1 MLCVLQGSAGQKIR
15 GHGYLLVYMKT
26 AKKSNPQPFFSPKSR
41 KWRKK
46 SIARQHLHVPRSC
59 RRRLAILQQLSL
71 KQDDLEWP
79 PLLPGCG
86 TQHPLRALGG
96 TRVLLAAAP
105 TTPPCFRRWRRSSS
119 LLAMFSGKI
128 IFNFAFAERSAAMK
142 APLGLSLLRYA
153 SQTRTCRGG
162 LLHLAYAR
170 PFCRLKAPLGLSLL
184 RCAAQTRTFE
194 NTSLSAVCKKKTR
207 ETLAKRERAGQCQP
221 S

>member
-1 MLCVLQGSAGQKIR
+1 
-15 GHGYLLVYMKT
+15 MKT

-119 LLAMFSGKI
+119 LHSSHLQRNDYFYFAFGAT
-128 IFNFAFAERSAAMK
+128 AFAERSVAMK
-142 APLGLSLLRYA
+142 APVGLLSGRAVCVSRWRGFAPTSSADFPELRILNNSSAEYAQSKRGAHFKSSHPLIFIISLL
-153 SQTRTCRGG
+153 TTNRT
-162 LLHLAYAR
+162 L
-170 PFCRLKAPLGLSLL
+170 P
-184 RCAAQTRTFE
+184 
-194 NTSLSAVCKKKTR
+194 
-207 ETLAKRERAGQCQP
+207 
-221 S
+221 

>member
-1 MLCVLQGSAGQKIR
+1 MRVLQGSAGQKIR

-26 AKKSNPQPFFSPKSR
+26 AKKSNPQQFFSPKSR

-119 LLAMFSGKI
+119 LLAIFSGKEI
-128 IFNFAFAERSAAMK
+128 VNSAFVALCGVLQTHFHKR
-142 APLGLSLLRYA
+142 G
-153 SQTRTCRGG
+153 SQR
-162 LLHLAYAR
+162 
-170 PFCRLKAPLGLSLL
+170 
-184 RCAAQTRTFE
+184 
-194 NTSLSAVCKKKTR
+194 
-207 ETLAKRERAGQCQP
+207 
-221 S
+221 

>member
-1 MLCVLQGSAGQKIR
+1 
-15 GHGYLLVYMKT
+15 MKT
-26 AKKSNPQPFFSPKSR
+26 AKKSNPQPFFSLKSR

-119 LLAMFSGKI
+119 LLAIFSGK
-128 IFNFAFAERSAAMK
+128 
-142 APLGLSLLRYA
+142 
-153 SQTRTCRGG
+153 
-162 LLHLAYAR
+162 
-170 PFCRLKAPLGLSLL
+170 
-184 RCAAQTRTFE
+184 
-194 NTSLSAVCKKKTR
+194 
-207 ETLAKRERAGQCQP
+207 
-221 S
+221 

>member
-1 MLCVLQGSAGQKIR
+1 
-15 GHGYLLVYMKT
+15 MKT
-26 AKKSNPQPFFSPKSR
+26 AKKSNPQQFFSPKSR

-119 LLAMFSGKI
+119 LHFGHKERKEYFVLQFRNACGRFGA
-128 IFNFAFAERSAAMK
+128 AFLWERLRWK
-142 APLGLSLLRYA
+142 ASQAHIRLQPFFCAPKGCARAFLGLFRAIRCISGAIHAELLY
-153 SQTRTCRGG
+153 
-162 LLHLAYAR
+162 
-170 PFCRLKAPLGLSLL
+170 FCRRSWY
-184 RCAAQTRTFE
+184 T
-194 NTSLSAVCKKKTR
+194 TSTEQCSVQYAIPVIPIEQKTVR
-207 ETLAKRERAGQCQP
+207 
-221 S
+221 

>member
-1 MLCVLQGSAGQKIR
+1 MHVLQGSAGQKIR

-26 AKKSNPQPFFSPKSR
+26 AKKSNPQQFFSPKSR

-71 KQDDLEWP
+71 KQNDLEWP

-119 LLAMFSGKI
+119 LHSAHIQRNWIFYSG
-128 IFNFAFAERSAAMK
+128 FRK
-142 APLGLSLLRYA
+142 ACGL
-153 SQTRTCRGG
+153 
-162 LLHLAYAR
+162 
-170 PFCRLKAPLGLSLL
+170 F
-184 RCAAQTRTFE
+184 
-194 NTSLSAVCKKKTR
+194 
-207 ETLAKRERAGQCQP
+207 
-221 S
+221 

>member
-1 MLCVLQGSAGQKIR
+1 VLRVLQGSAGQKIR

-26 AKKSNPQPFFSPKSR
+26 AKKSNPQQFFSPKSR

-46 SIARQHLHVPRSC
+46 SIARQHLHVTRSC

-119 LLAMFSGKI
+119 LLAIFSGK
-128 IFNFAFAERSAAMK
+128 
-142 APLGLSLLRYA
+142 
-153 SQTRTCRGG
+153 
-162 LLHLAYAR
+162 
-170 PFCRLKAPLGLSLL
+170 
-184 RCAAQTRTFE
+184 
-194 NTSLSAVCKKKTR
+194 
-207 ETLAKRERAGQCQP
+207 
-221 S
+221 

>member
-1 MLCVLQGSAGQKIR
+1 MLRVLQGSAGQKIR

-26 AKKSNPQPFFSPKSR
+26 AKKSNPQQFFSPKSR

-119 LLAMFSGKI
+119 LHSAHIQRKEYFKFRVSGK
-128 IFNFAFAERSAAMK
+128 SADFPETHFHGK
-142 APLGLSLLRYA
+142 GLGPDKFRRLR
-153 SQTRTCRGG
+153 QTRIK
-162 LLHLAYAR
+162 
-170 PFCRLKAPLGLSLL
+170 FPLIMAKVN
-184 RCAAQTRTFE
+184 AA
-194 NTSLSAVCKKKTR
+194 AI
-207 ETLAKRERAGQCQP
+207 
-221 S
+221 

>member
-1 MLCVLQGSAGQKIR
+1 
-15 GHGYLLVYMKT
+15 MKT

-71 KQDDLEWP
+71 KQNDLEWP

-119 LLAMFSGKI
+119 LHFGHKERKEYFYSSSETPAGVPELLFYGRDCGGKPLRRTFVCNPFFASQKGAQGLFWGFSGRFDAFQGPFTQNCSTFAAVRGI
-128 IFNFAFAERSAAMK
+128 LQTQSSALFNM
-142 APLGLSLLRYA
+142 
-153 SQTRTCRGG
+153 
-162 LLHLAYAR
+162 
-170 PFCRLKAPLGLSLL
+170 PFP
-184 RCAAQTRTFE
+184 
-194 NTSLSAVCKKKTR
+194 
-207 ETLAKRERAGQCQP
+207 
-221 S
+221 

>member
-1 MLCVLQGSAGQKIR
+1 MLRVLQGSAGQKIR

-71 KQDDLEWP
+71 KQNDLEWP

-105 TTPPCFRRWRRSSS
+105 TTPPCFRHWRRSSS
-119 LLAMFSGKI
+119 LHFGHIQRKNYFIISEYRIVCGRSGI
-128 IFNFAFAERSAAMK
+128 PFAREEF
-142 APLGLSLLRYA
+142 G
-153 SQTRTCRGG
+153 T
-162 LLHLAYAR
+162 
-170 PFCRLKAPLGLSLL
+170 
-184 RCAAQTRTFE
+184 
-194 NTSLSAVCKKKTR
+194 NSLSQSLTA
-207 ETLAKRERAGQCQP
+207 LPAP

>member
-1 MLCVLQGSAGQKIR
+1 
-15 GHGYLLVYMKT
+15 MKT

-119 LLAMFSGKI
+119 LLAMFSGNNI
-128 IFNFAFAERSAAMK
+128 YIFAFRATAFAERSAAMK
-142 APLGLSLLRYA
+142 APVGLLSGRAVCVSRWRGFAPTSSAERSKRYFHGRGRNGKRQLLRLLP
-153 SQTRTCRGG
+153 RGE
-162 LLHLAYAR
+162 
-170 PFCRLKAPLGLSLL
+170 LS
-184 RCAAQTRTFE
+184 R
-194 NTSLSAVCKKKTR
+194 SD
-207 ETLAKRERAGQCQP
+207 
-221 S
+221 